1 MGKTTKTGNTQKSNN
16 LKVTLVTKKP
26 KKRTTF
32 CKESVQK
39 YAKTQQ
45 NQHFI
50 VFGTTNAL
58 YRPQR

>member
-1 MGKTTKTGNTQKSNN
+1 MGKTTETSHTQKSNN
-16 LKVTLVTKKP
+16 RKVTLATKLP
-26 KKRTTF
+26 KKQTQN

-58 YRPQR
+58 YMTQR

>member
-1 MGKTTKTGNTQKSNN
+1 MGKATETGNTQKGNN
-16 LKVTLVTKKP
+16 LKVTLATKIP
-26 KKRTTF
+26 KKQTQY

-58 YRPQR
+58 YTTQR

>member
-1 MGKTTKTGNTQKSNN
+1 MGKTTETSYTQKSNN
-16 LKVTLVTKKP
+16 RKVTLATKLP
-26 KKRTTF
+26 KKQTKN

-58 YRPQR
+58 YMTQR